1 MMMAQ
6 AAMKHSDGSLTGRAY
21 RVLRAAILR
30 GELEDGK
37 FLTEAIANEKIK
49 VGHTPFREACNQL
62 LNEGFLEL
70 MPRRGYFL
78 PQMTMRKVRDV
89 LEARSL
95 VEGQAAELAVSRAT
109 KDQIGRMA
117 AVLKQH
123 LPSKLNADTL
133 ERIIEAK
140 YAFHRCLAEMTQ
152 NDELANMARRL
163 LDRSARLVY
172 LLKAD

>member
-1 MMMAQ
+1 
-6 AAMKHSDGSLTGRAY
+6 
-21 RVLRAAILR
+21 
-30 GELEDGK
+30 
-37 FLTEAIANEKIK
+37 
-49 VGHTPFREACNQL
+49 
-62 LNEGFLEL
+62 

-123 LPSKLNADTL
+123 LPCKLNADTL
-133 ERIIEAK
+133 EKIIEAN

-172 LLKAD
+172 LLKADRPQFHVHAVHRQIFNAIRRRDAKQARRLVIEDIRAGQVELMQ